1 MKKNNFTKTIDAL
14 PELHGFHNRCS
25 KTYDLLNSILED
37 SIDNLNLTSKDS
49 HILFEQYGKIIIP
62 YYQMGAV
69 SSLNLF
75 GLDEFIIFAYY
86 WRNRNNYRN
95 VADIGANIGLHSI
108 ILSRCGYNVT
118 SYEPDPIHFKILK
131 QNLKLNEIKNA
142 KLINAA
148 VSDKD
153 GFSNFVRVIGNSTSS
168 HLEGSKDNAYG
179 DLEKFEVKTIH
190 IDSVFKDIDFI
201 KMDVE
206 GAEGKI
212 ILSTGSEHWATTEM
226 LLEVGNEKNA
236 SVIFSHLK
244 KIGINAFSQKNGWA
258 IVKTLDDFPKSY
270 KEGSLFISNKDYM
283 SWL

>member
-1 MKKNNFTKTIDAL
+1 M
-14 PELHGFHNRCS
+14 
-25 KTYDLLNSILED
+25 D
-37 SIDNLNLTSKDS
+37 SIT
-49 HILFEQYGKIIIP
+49 
-62 YYQMGAV
+62 
-69 SSLNLF
+69 
-75 GLDEFIIFAYY
+75 
-86 WRNRNNYRN
+86 N

-153 GFSNFVRVIGNSTSS
+153 GFSIFVRVIGNSTSS